1 MVQMIGLKL
10 SSLFIKPAERFPII
24 VIEVFLVFSFDF
36 LFPLL
41 IVGLLFVVVSEQV
54 NNVSCW
60 TVLEFVL
67 KKNFPNLQKQTSH
80 GNMNIFFLCD
90 NQHQN
95 RNKELLHAN
104 RDMVGGG
111 GRVTSRFSKIFV
123 EILDFFFSN

>member
-1 MVQMIGLKL
+1 M
-10 SSLFIKPAERFPII
+10 
-24 VIEVFLVFSFDF
+24 
-36 LFPLL
+36 

-67 KKNFPNLQKQTSH
+67 KKNFPNLQIQTPH

-95 RNKELLHAN
+95 LNKELLHAN
-104 RDMVGGG
+104 RDMWGGG

-123 EILDFFFSN
+123 LILDFFFSYYESVWSDLVVYHV